1 VFVCTHI
8 LTIWT
13 QVFYLNQTMG
23 QQWESDYYSGLG
35 KTTVH
40 STSTTSIGTVNT
52 PTNNINVEGTDNSID
67 ITSELLNEAPVN
79 SNTNQNPQR
88 CLNLSNRLGESQC

>member
-1 VFVCTHI
+1 MVTS
-8 LTIWT
+8 LT
-13 QVFYLNQTMG
+13 QVFYLNQTIG
-23 QQWESDYYSGLG
+23 QQGESDYYSGLG

-40 STSTTSIGTVNT
+40 STSTTSIVSVNT

-88 CLNLSNRLGESQC
+88 CLNLSNRPGESQC